1 MSTGH
6 EKCDKCG
13 AEHTSVHLTEIVD
26 GKVTEVH
33 MCPKC
38 AKEKTDELK
47 KFFSMSDFL
56 SDMADFDDDET
67 AVAPCATCGM
77 TYAEFK
83 QAGRFGCSG
92 CFSAFSSK
100 LDALL
105 QRIHGATQHKGKA
118 PVNVRLSMIATED
131 RLRLLKEQLDRA
143 VKMEEFE
150 AAVRI
155 RDEIKQCETTNK

>member
-1 MSTGH
+1 M
-6 EKCDKCG
+6 KCDKCG
-13 AEHTSVHLTEIVD
+13 AEHISVHLTEIID
-26 GKVTEVH
+26 GKVTEIH

-56 SDMADFDDDET
+56 TDLADLDDDAT
-67 AVAPCATCGM
+67 SVMACVTCGM

-83 QAGRFGCSG
+83 QSGRFGCSG
-92 CFSAFSSK
+92 CFTAFASK
-100 LDALL
+100 LDGIL
-105 QRIHGATQHKGKA
+105 QRIHGSTMHKGKA
-118 PVNVRLSMIATED
+118 PAHVKASMVATEE
-131 RLRLLKEQLDRA
+131 RVRQLKENLDRA

-155 RDEIKQCETTNK
+155 RDEIKQCEKGMQ